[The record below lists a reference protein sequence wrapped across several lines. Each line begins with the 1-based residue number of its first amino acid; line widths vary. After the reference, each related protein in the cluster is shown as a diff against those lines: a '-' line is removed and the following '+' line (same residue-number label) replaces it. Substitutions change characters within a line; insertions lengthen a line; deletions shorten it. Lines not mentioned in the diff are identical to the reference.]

1 MIVKVKLDDWAKKRL
16 KSNLGFKML
25 AGGSDSLSPND
36 LIVLSLIEREDGD
49 TMDLTEEAGKLQK
62 LLDRHE

>member
-25 AGGSDSLSPND
+25 GQGQDSLSPND
-36 LIVLSLIEREDGD
+36 IIILSLIKREDGD
-49 TMDLTEEAGKLQK
+49 TVDLTEEAGKLKK

>member
-49 TMDLTEEAGKLQK
+49 TMDLTEEAGKLKK
-62 LLDRHE
+62 LLDRHS